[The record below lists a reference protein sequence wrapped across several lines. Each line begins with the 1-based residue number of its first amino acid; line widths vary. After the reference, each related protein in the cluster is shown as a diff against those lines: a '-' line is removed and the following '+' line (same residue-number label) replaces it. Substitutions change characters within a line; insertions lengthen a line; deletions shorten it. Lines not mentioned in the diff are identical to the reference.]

1 MTAVLISAAAVVA
14 VVMVALA
21 MRMKA
26 VNQASGGATYSRRQL
41 ILPTILG
48 LILIVLGQLIRDR
61 I

>member
-1 MTAVLISAAAVVA
+1 VVA

-41 ILPTILG
+41 ILPTVLG
-48 LILIVLGQLIRDR
+48 LILIVLGQLIRNR